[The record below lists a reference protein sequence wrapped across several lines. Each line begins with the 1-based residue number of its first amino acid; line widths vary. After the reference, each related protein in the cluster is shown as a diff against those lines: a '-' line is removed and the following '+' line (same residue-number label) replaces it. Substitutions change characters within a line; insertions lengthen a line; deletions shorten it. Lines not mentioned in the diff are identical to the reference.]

1 MSTSAVKATHALATD
16 VHFEADKMNVQL
28 SDGRVISVPLE

>member
-1 MSTSAVKATHALATD
+1 MKGRSLLATD